1 MERPTSSTSAG
12 DGSPSSDDAASLAP
26 ILRIGRYDVLGR
38 LAVGGMSELF
48 FAHERVAGE
57 TLRRVVIKLLAAPEK
72 SVLNGAA
79 WMALFEREGRVS
91 ARLDHPNVCHVY
103 EFGHV
108 GAHCFIAME
117 WVQGIS
123 LRELLVHLR
132 DSEARL
138 PCSVAVNI
146 CAQVAAA
153 LEHAR
158 TATNA
163 HDERLSVVHRD
174 VNPANIMI
182 RHDGVVKLVDF
193 GVAQVEE
200 QRACPTNR
208 HIQGKLAYMAPEQLR
223 GEELDHR
230 ADIFALG
237 ICLYEL
243 LTGARLYRRATPDAV
258 REAVL
263 DGAVPELRAACADI
277 PEDLDAIVERAL
289 QKSPADR
296 YQTAGELQAALE
308 EHLVKR
314 GAVASARPL
323 AAFMAQHLGERRSV
337 PPLERD
343 EAVRTRL
350 VSLLSPAPQASK
362 SVPPAHPAVR
372 RDAARDLPTLRV
384 VLAPK
389 PRALPLD
396 GSRGARMRSGA
407 VLAAFTATAGA
418 WAVLR
423 LVQAPQPAPALA
435 AFVPRAAVASFASP
449 AAEIAAGIAPAPAVQ
464 SLVESVSLAPP
475 SLPVAARHVAPVVTA
490 PAPKR
495 PSAKRPRP
503 DTTFIRDPGF

>member
-48 FAHERVAGE
+48 FAHERIAGE

-72 SVLNGAA
+72 SVLDDAG

-91 ARLDHPNVCHVY
+91 ARLDHPNICHVY

-108 GAHCFIAME
+108 GPHCFIAME
-117 WVQGIS
+117 WIKGVS

-132 DSEARL
+132 DSETNL
-138 PCSVAVNI
+138 PRSLAINI

-153 LEHAR
+153 LDHAR

-200 QRACPTNR
+200 QRACPSNR

-223 GEELDHR
+223 GDELDHR

-243 LTGARLYRRATPDAV
+243 LSGTRLYRRATPDAV

-263 DGAVPELRAACADI
+263 DGAVPELRALRADI
-277 PEDLDAIVERAL
+277 PEDLNAIVRRAL
-289 QKSPADR
+289 QKAPANR

-308 EHLVKR
+308 EHLVQR
-314 GAVASARPL
+314 GTVASARPL
-323 AAFMAQHLGERRSV
+323 ATFMAQHLSERLSV

-343 EAVRTRL
+343 ESVRTRL
-350 VSLLSPAPQASK
+350 ISLLSPMSQTRV
-362 SVPPAHPAVR
+362 SVPPAGTAAR
-372 RDAARDLPTLRV
+372 RDPARDSPTLRV

-389 PRALPLD
+389 PPALPPE
-396 GSRGARMRSGA
+396 GPRRGRTRGGA
-407 VLAAFTATAGA
+407 VVAAFAAAAAAWGVLHLVRLPRPMSTLASVSPTA
-418 WAVLR
+418 AVGM
-423 LVQAPQPAPALA
+423 APPPMGNPPAPD
-435 AFVPRAAVASFASP
+435 
-449 AAEIAAGIAPAPAVQ
+449 VQ
-464 SLVESVSLAPP
+464 SLPTSVPPTPLAA
-475 SLPVAARHVAPVVTA
+475 AARHLAPIEAA